1 MGIPIKNI
9 FITELS
15 FQRAPEVSTS
25 LKYSFKDQ
33 IGSSV
38 DEDKKTAQV
47 NLKLELSETT
57 RKEVTLTCCMIGLF
71 DITEKDEM
79 PISLDEFLS
88 INAPALV
95 FPYLRE
101 TVTNITLH
109 SGINPI
115 FIPTINFKEIR
126 DKKQEEEK
134 KLESDKPKQEE
145 NHS

>member
-9 FITELS
+9 FISELS
-15 FQRAPEVSTS
+15 FQRAPEVSTPI
-25 LKYSFKDQ
+25 KYSFKVQ
-33 IGSSV
+33 IGSSI

-57 RKEVTLTCCMIGLF
+57 KKEVTLTCCIIGLF
-71 DITEKDEM
+71 DITEKDKM
-79 PISLDEFLS
+79 PISLNDFLS

-101 TVTNITLH
+101 TVSNITLH
-109 SGINPI
+109 SGVNPI

-126 DKKQEEEK
+126 DKKLEEEK
-134 KLESDKPKQEE
+134 QKLEYDKPK
-145 NHS
+145 

>member
-15 FQRAPEVSTS
+15 FQRAPEVSTP
-25 LKYSFKDQ
+25 LKYSFKVQ

-57 RKEVTLTCCMIGLF
+57 RKEVTLTCCRIGLF

-126 DKKQEEEK
+126 DKKQEEAP
-134 KLESDKPKQEE
+134 DKSKE
-145 NHS
+145 